1 MQRETSPVRMAML
14 RRLLKRGFEVA
25 AFDADPA
32 RTRLPAEAGAAEAS
46 SAAEIGRR
54 YVGFGFEPE
63 ANACLTG
70 EDGALESMDAGDCVA
85 VRSTAPV
92 DGARDLARICAD
104 RGVGFLDAPVG
115 GGRRNPA
122 CAGRRSRRR
131 RGAVASG
138 TFRSEHMGDIGH
150 GPVAKT
156 MNNYLLRANGCAPI
170 EAGRLASAVGL
181 PKLRKALSSGDSAA
195 LRDRMTFAW
204 ALKDVQ
210 MMEKLSE
217 GENMTLPLAGL
228 VEELVKDGRAVKAT
242 DTPDWT
248 SERRLK

>member
-14 RRLLKRGFEVA
+14 RRLVKRGFEVA

-32 RTRLPAEAGAAEAS
+32 RTRLPTEAGSAEAS
-46 SAAEIGRR
+46 TPQRR
-54 YVGFGFEPE
+54 RSDYVGLGFEPE
-63 ANACLTG
+63 ARACLTG
-70 EDGALESMDAGDCVA
+70 EDSALESMDAGDCVA

-92 DGARDLARICAD
+92 DGARELARICAD
-104 RGVGFLDAPVG
+104 RGVGFLDAPVS
-115 GGRRNPA
+115 GGRRNRA

-131 RGAVASG
+131 RGTVASG
-138 TFRSEHMGDIGH
+138 TFRSEHMGDIDH

-156 MNNYLLRANGCAPI
+156 MNNCLLRANGCAPI
-170 EAGRLASAVGL
+170 EAGRLASAAGL
-181 PKLRKALSSGDSAA
+181 PKLRKAFSSGDSAA
-195 LRDRMTFAW
+195 LRDRMTYAW

-210 MMEKLSE
+210 MMEKMSE
-217 GENMTLPLAGL
+217 GENMTLPLAGM

-242 DTPDWT
+242 DPPDWM